1 MTNGSHIDAAASMDD
16 KALSM
21 ENGAA
26 GLGLEAETDRLYQLP
41 LDAFVEAR
49 NALAAR
55 LKARGD
61 KDAAGRVKALVRPS
75 VSAWVSNQVYWQA
88 RQEFDAF
95 VTSVERLRTAQ
106 LTGAVG
112 GAALRDAMKA
122 RRDAL
127 EVVLRRAEGLLAGS
141 GHGSSPATL
150 LRVSKTLEALA
161 AERGRPAPVRPGRLA
176 QDLEPPGFEAL
187 AALGEGGPPAS
198 SPKAEPAAE
207 KPRATAEPA
216 ESLRAALA
224 EAEKRLDRVRREAR
238 EAAGVLSVA
247 EKRAAAAR
255 DELDEAKRR
264 LERAQDRAAL
274 LAQDEVVARQKA
286 EELEASR
293 GAAEAERDTAL
304 SALRAVD

>member
-1 MTNGSHIDAAASMDD
+1 MDNGSPGLDID
-16 KALSM
+16 
-21 ENGAA
+21 
-26 GLGLEAETDRLYQLP
+26 AETDRLYQIP

-55 LKARGD
+55 LKASGD
-61 KDAAGRVKALVRPS
+61 KEAAGRVKALARPS

-88 RQEFDAF
+88 RQEFEVF
-95 VTSVERLRTAQ
+95 VASVERLRTAQ

-141 GHGSSPATL
+141 GHGSTPATL

-161 AERGRPAPVRPGRLA
+161 AEGGRPAPVRPGRLA

-187 AALGEGGPPAS
+187 AAMGEAGPPAS
-198 SPKAEPAAE
+198 SPKAEPAVE
-207 KPRATAEPA
+207 KPHATAEPA

-224 EAEKRLDRVRREAR
+224 EAEKSLDRVRREAR
-238 EAAGVLSVA
+238 EALGALSVA
-247 EKRAAAAR
+247 EKRAEAAR
-255 DELDEAKRR
+255 AELDEAARR
-264 LERAQDRAAL
+264 LERAKSRMAL
-274 LAQDEVVARQKA
+274 TA
-286 EELEASR
+286 EEEAAAR
-293 GAAEAERDTAL
+293 KKADELAAARDAAEAERDTAL
-304 SALRAVD
+304 RALRTVD